1 MPGSVTLGISCY
13 RQADLVASL
22 VESLLPSLL
31 SGDEVLIAD
40 DGSGEADVSVLRRL
54 CERFDAVHLIEG
66 APTGRAASNR
76 NRLIAA
82 ARGDF
87 LVSVD
92 GDDALKPGWRLALRD
107 ALSNTPNADVV
118 FFDYELVSP
127 RGEAAQSSA
136 LRARGLHEHVVK
148 LRRGGSG
155 DVHDLDA
162 RGLQR
167 LALTHSSPLHT
178 VNCIVRKETLIA
190 LGISWDE
197 RFRVA
202 EDTDFFLRLLRCS
215 RVVYV
220 DRTLGQYRL
229 GEQGLTKT
237 VRLESDLAR
246 VVQRQSMFLEAVR
259 FGLLDD
265 SLWKQLSLR
274 TADAEMALAYHL
286 RTFGEPRKAR
296 SMVLR
301 ALAAG
306 IDRPKLVELFKSCV
320 AQVLPRRRQ
329 ESAQHYWQRANET

>member
-1 MPGSVTLGISCY
+1 MHGNVTLGISCY
-13 RQADLVASL
+13 RQAELVASL
-22 VESLLPSLL
+22 VESLHASLL
-31 SGDEVLIAD
+31 PGDEVLIAD
-40 DGSGEADVSVLRRL
+40 DGSGEADVAVLRGL
-54 CERFDAVHLIEG
+54 CERFDAVRLIEG
-66 APTGRAASNR
+66 VPTGRAASNR

-87 LVSVD
+87 LITVD
-92 GDDALKPGWRLALRD
+92 GDDALKPGWRRALSD
-107 ALSNTPNADVV
+107 ALSSTPNADVV
-118 FFDYELVSP
+118 FFDYELVSSA
-127 RGEAAQSSA
+127 GTSEQVSA
-136 LRARGLHEHVVK
+136 LRARGLYEHLVQ

-155 DVHDLDA
+155 DVHALDA

-178 VNCIVRKETLIA
+178 VNCIVRKQTLVA
-190 LGISWDE
+190 LGLAWDE

-202 EDTDFFLRLLRCS
+202 EDTDFFLRLLRCP

-220 DRTLGQYRL
+220 DRTLGQYRI

-246 VVQRQSMFLEAVR
+246 VVQRQSMWLEAVR
-259 FGLLDD
+259 FGQLDD
-265 SLWKQLSLR
+265 SVWEHLSWR

-296 SMVLR
+296 SMVVR

-306 IDRPKLVELFKSCV
+306 IDRPKLIELVKSV
-320 AQVLPRRRQ
+320 IAQLMPRQGQDFTEHYWPRRT
-329 ESAQHYWQRANET
+329 EK